1 MVAADVTHGIFFLD
15 IQQQDLPDVETE
27 IVFPTR
33 TVIWLQLQLDNYIE
47 PVLSAL
53 RRHYQSFT
61 SLSIATNSMLV
72 KTQLEQFF
80 PELCRRVQYSEQNLQ
95 QLTVT
100 ETAQLAA
107 CGTALPA
114 FAITVSEP
122 LLSPALTRLK
132 DYFMLDAR
140 ITDIAD
146 IDTISSL
153 TDELIQQLSVQQCA
167 FSAFV
172 QIRLLSYYS
181 EQLNHYGNAYFKSL
195 ALGLG
200 DQHCDLQALWALVS
214 DRRFSV
220 TEQFFIY
227 NQIASLDF
235 NGKTKD
241 KSDFGMRLAGYQ
253 SIVRAMYNVINLR
266 QPFIDIAQRD
276 PKLVFVF
283 LAQFLGIRH
292 APSKIALDIIKDLSA
307 QGIQAVMID
316 SCELMPR
323 QGSIPWFG
331 AAYANRANFN
341 TELIE
346 YEGVSFNYV
355 QLSDNMPSANEM
367 LSVLNLVNSYRPY
380 FCVTVGE
387 SIVADMCSQL
397 VPNVVVPTVA
407 RLPHTLSQFRLAD
420 PSISR
425 DGVTIT
431 DTDFLQ
437 GILDYR
443 MVPKISS
450 SDAAKPSLS
459 DGPFNIAI
467 IGNRLDV
474 ELKDDFFR
482 FLASLLPFNVRFIF
496 IGEFANYPDW
506 CQKYAFLLQHA
517 ESKGFQSELTTA
529 LAGCHAFLN
538 YPRVGGGHSA
548 LYAMRAGLPVLTL
561 KHCDVYSVAG
571 SGFDSYADIKQEI
584 LQLIASE
591 DYLQQQSLQALKK
604 AAAIVE
610 QRSDITELI
619 TMLSSSPLFNR
630 PGFVN
635 TDL

>member
-1 MVAADVTHGIFFLD
+1 MVAADVTHGVFFID
-15 IQQQDLPDVETE
+15 IQQQALPCVETE
-27 IVFPTR
+27 TVFPACK
-33 TVIWLQLQLDNYIE
+33 VIWLQLQLDNYIE

-53 RRHYQSFT
+53 RQHYQRVS
-61 SLSIATNSMLV
+61 SLSIVTNNMLV

-80 PELCRRVQYSEQNLQ
+80 PELCRRVQYSGQNPQ
-95 QLTVT
+95 QLTAADA
-100 ETAQLAA
+100 AQFAA
-107 CGTALPA
+107 CGAVLPA
-114 FAITVSEP
+114 FAIAVSEP
-122 LLSPALTRLK
+122 LLSPALVRLQQ
-132 DYFMLDAR
+132 YFMLDAR

-146 IDTISSL
+146 IDTISGL
-153 TDELIQQLSVQQCA
+153 TDELVQQLSGLQCA

-181 EQLNHYGNAYFKSL
+181 EQVNHYGNAYLKSL

-214 DRRFSV
+214 DQRFSV

-253 SIVRAMYNVINLR
+253 NIVRAMCHAIKLQ
-266 QPFIDIAQRD
+266 QPFIDKAQRD
-276 PKLVFVF
+276 TKLVFVF

-307 QGIQAVMID
+307 LGIQAVMID
-316 SCELMPR
+316 TCELMPK
-323 QGSIPWFG
+323 QGSVPWFG

-341 TELIE
+341 TDLIE

-355 QLSDNMPSANEM
+355 QLSDNMPNANEM
-367 LSVLNLVNSYRPY
+367 LSVLNLVSSYRPY

-425 DGVTIT
+425 AGVTIS

-443 MVPKISS
+443 MIPKINR

-467 IGNRLDV
+467 IGNRLDI

-482 FLASLLPFNVRFIF
+482 FLATLLPFNVRFIF
-496 IGEFANYPDW
+496 FGEFATYPDW

-517 ESKGFQSELTTA
+517 VAKGFQSELTSA
-529 LAGCHAFLN
+529 LADCHAFLN

-561 KHCDVYSVAG
+561 KHCDVYSVTG
-571 SGFDSYADIKQEI
+571 SGFDTYAEIKQEI

-591 DYLQQQSLQALKK
+591 DYLQQQALQAVQT

-610 QRSDITELI
+610 QRSDINELI

-630 PGFVN
+630 PGFVY
-635 TDL
+635 TDF